1 VAEYGGRGLAMVG
14 TIINPPLF
22 IIGGKLA
29 LAGELLFTPLRK
41 SYERH
46 TLIKPHDGTPTRINV
61 GKFTEN
67 DSLLGAVALV
77 LDNHQAL
84 LAT

>member
-1 VAEYGGRGLAMVG
+1 
-14 TIINPPLF
+14 
-22 IIGGKLA
+22 
-29 LAGELLFTPLRK
+29 LLFTPLRK

-46 TLIKPHDGTPTRINV
+46 TLIKPYDGTPTRINV

-84 LAT
+84 VAT